1 MNGKPEVK
9 GTWIEHDESVGP
21 DEVEAAASSLA
32 RQHEDEVVTSWV
44 VETLE
49 HVNKGQILARKQQHL
64 SWMKTAVLFLIK
76 KLF

>member
-21 DEVEAAASSLA
+21 VEVEAAASGLA
-32 RQHEDEVVTSWV
+32 RQHEDEVVTSGV

-49 HVNKGQILARKQQHL
+49 HVNQGQILVRKQLGCIRSKHN
-64 SWMKTAVLFLIK
+64 VR
-76 KLF
+76 